1 MINVCPNDLSWWVA
15 DTWTGLYLFPGKYG
29 PTRFKLFCFVFNVNT
44 PTILSVTSEVDEAWS
59 NTASIS
65 WFIVSWV
72 QREFPLTFILKRLG
86 NEWHL
91 ACIGTMGIYVL
102 SCECT
107 RLREDLF
114 FVTAVHTKSWTSL
127 SLSSV
132 DTGPWRE
139 VLEVTSKDWL
149 CQSPHSGCTCRC
161 CCWTCLRQAVGTWLC
176 SSWGTSSRVTLEE
189 PRALSRM

>member
-44 PTILSVTSEVDEAWS
+44 PTILSVTLEVDEAWS

-91 ACIGTMGIYVL
+91 ACIGTTGIYVL

-139 VLEVTSKDWL
+139 VLEGHFQRLALPVAS
-149 CQSPHSGCTCRC
+149 
-161 CCWTCLRQAVGTWLC
+161 LRLYVQVLLLNLPAAGGGHLAVQLLGHFLPGYPGGT
-176 SSWGTSSRVTLEE
+176 
-189 PRALSRM
+189 